1 MNLATLIVLV
11 IAFSEALKRA
21 LGLESKVMPL
31 VALVLS
37 VIVSLLVQ
45 LFGMGSFEVVSAIVD
60 GLVSMGAYDLVVKPF
75 LKK

>member
-1 MNLATLIVLV
+1 MELALLIVLV
-11 IAFSEALKRA
+11 IAFSEALKKA

-37 VIVSLLVQ
+37 VVVSLLVQ
-45 LFGMGSFEVVSAIVD
+45 LFGMGSFEVIGAIVN
-60 GLVSMGAYDLVVKPF
+60 GLVSMGAYDLVIKPF